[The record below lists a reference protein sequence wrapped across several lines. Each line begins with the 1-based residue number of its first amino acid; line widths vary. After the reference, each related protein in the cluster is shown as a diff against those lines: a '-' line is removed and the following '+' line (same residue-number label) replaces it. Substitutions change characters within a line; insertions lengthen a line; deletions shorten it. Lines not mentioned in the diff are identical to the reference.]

1 MRRHA
6 PFAKYPPMKVLLMTL
21 QNPPPSLEDKGKK
34 HFSKVRLLSVV
45 GLVMRWPASSVE
57 LRQGAADGK
66 NERQHEHSASIAD

>member
-1 MRRHA
+1 MQAPSLIAPVLLPMVARCRHA

-45 GLVMRWPASSVE
+45 GLVIRWRASCVE
-57 LRQGAADGK
+57 CC
-66 NERQHEHSASIAD
+66 